1 MIKGE
6 IKLKKIGN
14 LISEFKEYLILIF
27 LVIISLILIFSNDN
41 TQIRFFRAIAIS
53 SFGTVQSGLSAIPNV
68 FDLQTEN
75 KILRETNIRLA
86 NEVSELKESR
96 LQNQRLLKLLNFK
109 EKSNLDVIS
118 AKIVHKTLIQTRNTL
133 TLDVG
138 ESDNVKVGMPV
149 ITDAGLVGRIISASL
164 NYSICQIIYNK
175 DLKVSVK
182 TRRSRVD
189 GILNYEGPGVISVSN
204 VPKSADVVVG
214 DLFITSEY
222 SNNFP
227 AGIPVGIVTESGN
240 LDNLFKKVIIE
251 PAVNFRDVEE
261 VFILKKIPDKERETI
276 EKIYLSGN

>member
-1 MIKGE
+1 
-6 IKLKKIGN
+6 LKKIGN
-14 LISEFKEYLILIF
+14 LISEFKEYLILTF
-27 LVIISLILIFSNDN
+27 LVVICLILIFSNDN

-53 SFGTVQSGLSAIPNV
+53 TFGTVQSGLSAIPNV

-189 GILNYEGPGVISVSN
+189 GILNYEGPGVISVSK

>member
-1 MIKGE
+1 M
-6 IKLKKIGN
+6 KKIGN
-14 LISEFKEYLILIF
+14 LISEFKEYLILTF

>member
-1 MIKGE
+1 
-6 IKLKKIGN
+6 LKKIGN

>member
-1 MIKGE
+1 M
-6 IKLKKIGN
+6 KKIGN

>member
-1 MIKGE
+1 M
-6 IKLKKIGN
+6 KKIGN
-14 LISEFKEYLILIF
+14 LISEFKEYLILTF
-27 LVIISLILIFSNDN
+27 LVVICLILIFSNDN

-53 SFGTVQSGLSAIPNV
+53 TFGTVQSGLSAIPNV

-189 GILNYEGPGVISVSN
+189 GILNYEGPGVISVSK